1 MVLTAPSLF
10 AAPLRSAVPD
20 VPGLHYF
27 PDFLDRDAQA
37 RACAA
42 IDAAPWRDDLTRRV
56 QHYGWRYDYQARAI
70 TRDMRIGPLPDW
82 LHGMS
87 CHLAERTGLF
97 DAVPGQVIVNEYLPG
112 QGIAMHV
119 DRECFGPA
127 VATVSLADDWLMDLR
142 PVDPSRGGAE
152 SLLLGR
158 GSALVLTGEA
168 RQSWLHGIAKRK
180 RDRIGGIWRKRQRR
194 VSLTFRTVP
203 DGAPG

>member
-10 AAPLRSAVPD
+10 AAPVRSAVPD

-42 IDAAPWRDDLTRRV
+42 IDAAPWRDDLMRRV
-56 QHYGWRYDYQARAI
+56 QHYGWCYDYRARTI
-70 TRDMRIGPLPDW
+70 TSDMQIGPLPDW

-87 CHLAERTGLF
+87 RHLAERTGLF

-142 PVDPSRGGAE
+142 PVDPFRGGAE
-152 SLLLGR
+152 SILLGR

-168 RQSWLHGIAKRK
+168 RQSWLHGMAKRK
-180 RDRIGGIWRKRQRR
+180 RDRIGGIWRERQRR